1 MIKNQNIAKTH
12 IVSQGTGNIVSDMD
26 GEKVMLSIS
35 NGKYYNLGDVGGDI
49 WELIKDP
56 LSIGQLVSTLTTQ
69 YDVDPSEC
77 EEQVLIF
84 LGLLAEEGLIEVI
97 EQTNS

>member
-1 MIKNQNIAKTH
+1 MIKNQNISKTN
-12 IVSQGTGNIVSDMD
+12 IIFQGSRNIVSDMD

-56 LSIGQLVSTLTTQ
+56 VSVKQLVSTLTAQ

-77 EEQVLIF
+77 EQEVLSF
-84 LGLLAEEGLIEVI
+84 LGLLAEEGLIEVK
-97 EQTNS
+97 EA